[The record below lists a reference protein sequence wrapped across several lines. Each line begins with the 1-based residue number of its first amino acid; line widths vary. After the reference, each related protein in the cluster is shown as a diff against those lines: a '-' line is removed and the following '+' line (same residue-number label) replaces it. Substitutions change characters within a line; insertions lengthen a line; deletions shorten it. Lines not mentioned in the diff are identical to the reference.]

1 MTISPEA
8 VQAALDAMRGYK
20 PCRDEQ
26 QADHVVVVEGELMF
40 PVFEGPAEECDKF
53 RIGKALAAA
62 FPIMLREGEDV
73 RAETLDRLISEG
85 AALENRVDELGKHY
99 VPMAALLSNKAIIAA
114 AKVMQCPSGHPH
126 PCRKCLASAAVV
138 VAAAIDSA
146 KTPCPTP

>member
-62 FPIMLREGEDV
+62 FPIMLREYMGGMNQTRGEFKMTADSFSENGDV
-73 RAETLDRLISEG
+73 L
-85 AALENRVDELGKHY
+85 
-99 VPMAALLSNKAIIAA
+99 
-114 AKVMQCPSGHPH
+114 
-126 PCRKCLASAAVV
+126 
-138 VAAAIDSA
+138 
-146 KTPCPTP
+146 

>member
-40 PVFEGPAEECDKF
+40 PVFEGPAEACDKF

-62 FPIMLREGEDV
+62 FPIMLREVAEKAGEEYGKWFWSPWDKQRPECEV
-73 RAETLDRLISEG
+73 AFAAGYSAVIRL
-85 AALENRVDELGKHY
+85 AD
-99 VPMAALLSNKAIIAA
+99 
-114 AKVMQCPSGHPH
+114 QFSG
-126 PCRKCLASAAVV
+126 R
-138 VAAAIDSA
+138 DG
-146 KTPCPTP
+146 